1 VTPGR
6 EEGADEEVD
15 MNAASELHGWPWGQ
29 RTLARID
36 ELRCLAALSA
46 GRAKLAPEAPQVEA
60 TQRCLD
66 QARRAILRGGWR
78 RPRAPYIAA
87 AQGYLH
93 TAGVLL
99 LQTMPL
105 SQLQGRLPALVA
117 QAEEH
122 LPPGDARRVALEGL
136 ARHLRTHSE
145 ALDEA
150 GRELVVCAAQATF
163 LEEERELDRVRK
175 FRNLLYA
182 ATAAAALLAVALAL
196 FMARNPQLAPLCFED
211 RGVVSCPSAS
221 GGVGEMVFQ
230 LTSRW
235 DYALVQM
242 VGVVAA
248 TLTATVA
255 LSGLR
260 AAGGPYDMV
269 LPLFLLKLPAGALT
283 AVLGLLLVQ
292 GGFVPGL
299 TALDSPSQIIAWG
312 AVFGAAQQLF
322 TRLIDRHGAT
332 LMPALHVV
340 RSAPVLRLVRP
351 QPVAA

>member
-1 VTPGR
+1 
-6 EEGADEEVD
+6 
-15 MNAASELHGWPWGQ
+15 MNVANELHGWPWGQ
-29 RTLARID
+29 RTLARIE
-36 ELRCLAALSA
+36 ELRALAALTA
-46 GRAKLAPEAPQVEA
+46 ARAKLVPEAPEVEA

-66 QARRAILRGGWR
+66 HARRAILKGGWR
-78 RPRAPYIAA
+78 HPRSPYIAA

-93 TAGVLL
+93 TASVLV

-105 SQLQGRLPALVA
+105 SHLQGRLPDLVA
-117 QAEEH
+117 RVEEH
-122 LPPGDARRVALEGL
+122 LPAGDARRGALEGL
-136 ARHLRTHSE
+136 SRRLRTHSE
-145 ALDEA
+145 ELDEA
-150 GRELVVCAAQATF
+150 GRELVVSAAQATF

-182 ATAAAALLAVALAL
+182 ATAAATLLALALAL
-196 FMARNPQLAPLCFED
+196 FMARNENLAPLCFAD

-221 GGVGEMVFQ
+221 GAIGDLVFQ

-235 DYALVQM
+235 DYALVEM

-248 TLTATVA
+248 TLTAAVA

-299 TALDSPSQIIAWG
+299 TALDSPSQILAWA
-312 AVFGAAQQLF
+312 AVFGAGQQLF
-322 TRLIDRHGAT
+322 TRMIDRHGAT
-332 LMPALHVV
+332 LLPAARVPPG
-340 RSAPVLRLVRP
+340 APALRLVRP
-351 QPVAA
+351 QPLAA